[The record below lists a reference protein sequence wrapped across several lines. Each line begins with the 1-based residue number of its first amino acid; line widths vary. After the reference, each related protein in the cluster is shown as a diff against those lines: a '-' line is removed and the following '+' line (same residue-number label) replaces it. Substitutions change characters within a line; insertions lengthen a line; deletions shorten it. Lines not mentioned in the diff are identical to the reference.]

1 MPLALFVDLPP
12 DLGYVLVYLLVAG
25 ETAGALVPG
34 ETALI
39 LAGALAGQGKLSLP
53 IVIAVGAAGAITGDT
68 IGYLIR
74 TRGLRMLLRR
84 FGPGLVRRG
93 EAFFERHGPKAV
105 FLARWLPGLRLVG
118 AWFAGASRMPWPR
131 FLFWNALGGV
141 AWAASVAV
149 SADLIGHAAGG
160 LLGALGAAL
169 GAAILLAIASRYLR
183 R

>member
-1 MPLALFVDLPP
+1 MPVALFVDVPAN
-12 DLGYVLVYLLVAG
+12 LGYALVYLLVAG
-25 ETAGALVPG
+25 ETAGALLPG

-53 IVIAVGAAGAITGDT
+53 IVVGVGAAGAITGDN
-68 IGYLIR
+68 IGYLIGA
-74 TRGLRMLLRR
+74 RGLRLLLRR

-93 EAFFERHGPKAV
+93 EVFFERHGPKAV

-118 AWFAGASRMPWPR
+118 AWFAGASRMPWPQ

-160 LLGALGAAL
+160 LLGALGAAI
-169 GAAILLAIASRYLR
+169 GAVIVLAFATRRLR